1 MKDEDNLIFEI
12 TNFIEAVQFR
22 YSEDL
27 KSIPMLALQG
37 VLDPDDLML
46 LIEII
51 EGDQGSVH

>member
-37 VLDPDDLML
+37 VLDPDDLMC

-51 EGDQGSVH
+51 EGSVH